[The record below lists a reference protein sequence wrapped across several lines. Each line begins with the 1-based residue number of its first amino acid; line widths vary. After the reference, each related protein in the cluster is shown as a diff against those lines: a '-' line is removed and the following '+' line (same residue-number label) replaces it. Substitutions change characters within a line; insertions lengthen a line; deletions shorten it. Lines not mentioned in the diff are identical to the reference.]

1 MPQPTVGR
9 IVHYV
14 SAKDPSACQAAII
27 TAIPPDMPRADLNI
41 VDLTIFAPGDDPD
54 VATCRE
60 GDQPIVA
67 GDTKDLGGTW
77 HWPEQA

>member
-1 MPQPTVGR
+1 MAQPTVGR

-14 SAKDPSACQAAII
+14 SAKDPSGCQAAII
-27 TAIPPDMPRADLNI
+27 TAVGSLGELC
-41 VDLTIFAPGDDPD
+41 DLTIFAPGDDPD

-77 HWPEQA
+77 HWPEQV